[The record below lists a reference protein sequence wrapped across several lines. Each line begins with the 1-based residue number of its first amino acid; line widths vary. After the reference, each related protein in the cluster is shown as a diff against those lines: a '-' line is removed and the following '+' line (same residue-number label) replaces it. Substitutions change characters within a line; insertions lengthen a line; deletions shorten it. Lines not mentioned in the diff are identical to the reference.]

1 MRCLFFILFFTST
14 EQFISAKHEI
24 QQLKIVNITRALRQC
39 RQEEGRPP
47 WNGAQ
52 TPVISV
58 TTLLLITCLAVLR
71 ALPWLV
77 LKIITCKLSALYSG
91 SHVPFLL

>member
-1 MRCLFFILFFTST
+1 MRCSFLILFFTST

-24 QQLKIVNITRALRQC
+24 QQLKIVNITRALRQR

-52 TPVISV
+52 TPMISV
-58 TTLLLITCLAVLR
+58 TTLLLITCLAVLKSL
-71 ALPWLV
+71 LPWLV
-77 LKIITCKLSALYSG
+77 LKIVTCKLSAL
-91 SHVPFLL
+91 